1 MNKHFRNTKNK
12 LTKVSGR
19 AKMAI
24 LSLTTG
30 AMMFPATAH
39 ASEASGFNSYSGT
52 SGNSIMNGIKN
63 FYGTAG
69 TWGGGFY
76 AAGAIFA
83 LILAIRNEDNEGRN
97 KAALNLVAAIALLS
111 TGAIIK
117 LFFTT

>member
-30 AMMFPATAH
+30 AMMLPATAH
-39 ASEASGFNSYSGT
+39 ASGFTDYGGT
-52 SGNSIMNGIKN
+52 SGTKIVDGIRN
-63 FYGTAG
+63 FYGTIG
-69 TWGGGFY
+69 TWGGGLY
-76 AAGAIFA
+76 AAGAIIT

-117 LFFTT
+117 LFFSE

>member
-39 ASEASGFNSYSGT
+39 ASGFNSYSGA